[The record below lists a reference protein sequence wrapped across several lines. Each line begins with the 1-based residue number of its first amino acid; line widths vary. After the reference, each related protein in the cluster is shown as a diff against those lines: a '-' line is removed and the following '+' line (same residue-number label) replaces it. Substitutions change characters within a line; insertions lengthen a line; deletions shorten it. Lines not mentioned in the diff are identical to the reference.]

1 MIHRKMP
8 NLCKRLNSHLRW
20 ELIDIKLSAVY
31 KKSGFRLFLMSL
43 PFLIA
48 VFAFC
53 YLPLYGWIYAFFDY
67 HAGMQLKDCTFVGL
81 KFFSAMVDNPV
92 SRDEIF
98 RVLRN
103 TFGMSFLSI
112 LSSPLPVIFAIC
124 LMEMRTKRLRSLV
137 QTLTT
142 LPNFISWVLV
152 YSVAWS
158 IFSINDGFLNRFL
171 LSANIISTEINFL
184 ASSDNVWLTMLGYTI
199 WKTLGWNSI
208 MYIAAITAIDSQQY
222 EAAMVDGAN
231 RFQRM
236 WHITVPGILPT
247 FFVLLLLSIANFINN
262 GMEQYYLFQNPM
274 NKSAIEVLD
283 LYVYNMGMVGQNI
296 SYSTAVGVLKSL
308 VSVGLLF
315 FANGMSKV
323 VRKESII

>member
-1 MIHRKMP
+1 
-8 NLCKRLNSHLRW
+8 
-20 ELIDIKLSAVY
+20 
-31 KKSGFRLFLMSL
+31 MSL
-43 PFLIA
+43 PFLVA
-48 VFAFC
+48 VFVFN
-53 YLPLYGWIYAFFDY
+53 YLPLYGWSYAFFDY

-98 RVLRN
+98 RVLKN

-124 LMEMRTKRLRSLV
+124 LMEMKTKRFRSLV

-152 YSVAWS
+152 YSIAWS

-171 LSANIISTEINFL
+171 MSANFISTEINFL
-184 ASSDNVWLTMLGYTI
+184 ASSNHVWLTMLGYSI

-231 RFQRM
+231 RFQRI

-247 FFVLLLLSIANFINN
+247 YFVLLLLSIANFINN

-308 VSVGLLF
+308 VSIGLLF
-315 FANGMSKV
+315 FANSMSKV